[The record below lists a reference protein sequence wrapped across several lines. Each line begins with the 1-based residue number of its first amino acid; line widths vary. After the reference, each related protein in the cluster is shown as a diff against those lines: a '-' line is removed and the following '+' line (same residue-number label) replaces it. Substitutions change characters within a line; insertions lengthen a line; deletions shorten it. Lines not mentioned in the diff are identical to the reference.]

1 MITRE
6 YVKYNKIYTNKK
18 WNIEFQF
25 FTKSRKIY
33 GNKWWDIVAIGH
45 RSHDT
50 GRRRPGSCDR
60 ILIEWSNKRV

>member
-1 MITRE
+1 MIRRE

-33 GNKWWDIVAIGH
+33 GNKW
-45 RSHDT
+45 
-50 GRRRPGSCDR
+50 
-60 ILIEWSNKRV
+60 